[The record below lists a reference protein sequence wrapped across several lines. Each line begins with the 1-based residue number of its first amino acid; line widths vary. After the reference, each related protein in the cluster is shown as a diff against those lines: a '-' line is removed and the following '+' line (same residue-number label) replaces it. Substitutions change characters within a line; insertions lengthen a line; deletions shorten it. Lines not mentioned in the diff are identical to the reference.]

1 MFPPCR
7 VTDIQRGIII
17 MKKKIDIA
25 AVPELAT
32 SVGMH
37 GSVKQKEV
45 GGWVCLT
52 LAAAVFY
59 AL

>member
-1 MFPPCR
+1 
-7 VTDIQRGIII
+7 

-25 AVPELAT
+25 AVPELST

-37 GSVKQKEV
+37 GSVRQKEV
-45 GGWVCLT
+45 GGPLCL
-52 LAAAVFY
+52 LVVVAVVM

>member
-1 MFPPCR
+1 
-7 VTDIQRGIII
+7 
-17 MKKKIDIA
+17 MKKKIDLA

-45 GGWVCLT
+45 GGPLCFAIVV
-52 LAAAVFY
+52 AIAMAIGP
-59 AL
+59 